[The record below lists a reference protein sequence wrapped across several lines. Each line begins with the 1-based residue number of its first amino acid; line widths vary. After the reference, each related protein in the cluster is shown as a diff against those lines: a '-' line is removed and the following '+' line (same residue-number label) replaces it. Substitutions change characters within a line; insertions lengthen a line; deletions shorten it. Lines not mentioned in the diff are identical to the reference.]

1 MGLPIG
7 FLAHGESPA
16 MNRLLRILARGA
28 AGVVILALLAAAAIY
43 IASEGLLRRTYDVAL
58 VPVVVPADA
67 ESIAEGRRLAT
78 IRGCNDGCHGKGV
91 SGGMLFDGPW
101 YYGDMVAPDLS
112 RVAATH
118 TDAELA
124 RVIRHGVRRNGR
136 STFGMPSSM
145 FFHLTD
151 ADLGVI
157 IAFLR
162 SLPPGSGPEP
172 AVRFGPLAQAGP
184 EAGVSPRAVKKAP
197 AKHFEV
203 QAGPSGHER
212 GSSLQVEAANDLV
225 RVAAEESGAVFLIGV
240 QNIDQMVRNQTPL
253 VHGGFGG
260 SDVETPVNLHRVRAD
275 DLATEFQRQGQREG
289 RLPCCR
295 GPDDGHQSWFFH
307 FLNHRERRDHRVKK
321 DKNPTLER
329 RGRVA
334 MRHSPGSGHTRG
346 NKTVQKCI
354 LFDFGSSALCVLC
367 GSVFLNR
374 RRHGKHQG

>member
-1 MGLPIG
+1 
-7 FLAHGESPA
+7 

-28 AGVVILALLAAAAIY
+28 AGIVILVLLSAAAIY

-162 SLPPGSGPEP
+162 SLPPGSGPETS
-172 AVRFGPLAQAGP
+172 VRFGPLARLELVMKPYYAYAMEIERDSP
-184 EAGVSPRAVKKAP
+184 WATEAELQGTIGRGRYLALTACTECHGMNLKGSDDGSAP
-197 AKHFEV
+197 
-203 QAGPSGHER
+203 
-212 GSSLQVEAANDLV
+212 DLV
-225 RVAAEESGAVFLIGV
+225 AAGAYTPAQFERLMREGVAIGERELPMMSEV
-240 QNIDQMVRNQTPL
+240 A
-253 VHGGFGG
+253 
-260 SDVETPVNLHRVRAD
+260 RVRFSQFRD
-275 DLATEFQRQGQREG
+275 DEVRALY
-289 RLPCCR
+289 
-295 GPDDGHQSWFFH
+295 D
-307 FLNHRERRDHRVKK
+307 FLSARAR
-321 DKNPTLER
+321 NPRTHE
-329 RGRVA
+329 
-334 MRHSPGSGHTRG
+334 
-346 NKTVQKCI
+346 
-354 LFDFGSSALCVLC
+354 
-367 GSVFLNR
+367 
-374 RRHGKHQG
+374 